1 MLYCSVCQ
9 NMYYLKVN
17 TTTAPEEGAVPQDE
31 LVNYCRN
38 CGHEETHRS
47 FENVCVLNTQIS
59 RNEAQFSHLVNEFTK
74 YDPTL
79 PRLNFLQCPNEA
91 CISNK
96 PSLAPQQQQ
105 QAATSAIATATAAV
119 NSEVVFIRY
128 DDVNLK
134 YVYVCVHCDTLWKND
149 I

>member
-1 MLYCSVCQ
+1 
-9 NMYYLKVN
+9 MYYLKVN
-17 TTTAPEEGAVPQDE
+17 TTTAATEGAVPQDE

-96 PSLAPQQQQ
+96 PALAQAQQQQ
-105 QAATSAIATATAAV
+105 SQPQQAAKEDGAAAAGMAAV
-119 NSEVVFIRY
+119 SSEVVFIRY